1 MDSPSDQSSLADLAI
16 LVVDDHEINREF
28 LSTGLARLA
37 GNVSLAANGAEAIA
51 LCQSTDFDVILLD
64 LHMPRMDGLA
74 TANRIRDLDSA
85 SAAARMIILTAD
97 TRPEERNRLL
107 NAGIDA
113 YLNKPITLP
122 DLVSAI
128 NDLLQPGSRHRSGR
142 LVDEQQSRLL
152 DHKRALDAANHDADL
167 ARRLTAMLVEELQSG
182 LPRLD
187 EMMRQG
193 QFDQASA
200 LLHQWAGAA
209 GYAGAIR
216 FGGSCRSLRRCL
228 DSGLDSSPGTGYLDF
243 LRVARATEQAL
254 QERL

>member
-1 MDSPSDQSSLADLAI
+1 MDSPSDQTSLADLAI

-28 LSTGLARLA
+28 LSTGLGRLA

-51 LCQSTDFDVILLD
+51 LCQSNDFDVILLD

-128 NDLLQPGSRHRSGR
+128 NALLRPGSRHRTGQ
-142 LVDEQQSRLL
+142 LADEQRSRLL
-152 DHKRALDAANHDADL
+152 DPKRALDAANHDADL
-167 ARRLTAMLVEELQSG
+167 ARRLTAMLVDELQAG

-187 EMMRQG
+187 DMMREG
-193 QFDQASA
+193 DFGRASA

-209 GYAGAIR
+209 GYAGATR
-216 FGGSCRSLRRCL
+216 FGTSCRSLRRCL

-254 QERL
+254 REQL